1 MQILKFKSHIYDFK
15 EKNHRIFNEV
25 IQIKETI
32 TINKKISK
40 LQWSKR
46 KMLIKKWNNN
56 GVMESNRRR
65 KEVEKSNEKW

>member
-1 MQILKFKSHIYDFK
+1 MQILKFKLQIYDFK

-40 LQWSKR
+40 LQWSRR

-56 GVMESNRRR
+56 GVIDIKDERSK
-65 KEVEKSNEKW
+65 KE